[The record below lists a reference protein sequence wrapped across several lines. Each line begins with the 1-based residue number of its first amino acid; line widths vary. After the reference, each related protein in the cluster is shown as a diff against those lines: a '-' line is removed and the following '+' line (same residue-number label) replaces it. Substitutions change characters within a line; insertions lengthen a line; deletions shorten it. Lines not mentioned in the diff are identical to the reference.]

1 MENASKALLMAGG
14 ILISLIII
22 GVLLLMFNQL
32 GAFQKAQSSSEKDA
46 QLAIFNQ
53 EFAKYADETSIKGV
67 DIISLANKVVD
78 FNQKSGIT
86 NSVDYDQKI
95 TLNINLNGFADKY
108 GVSGSSKLFKKQK
121 NFNIK
126 LNDNDFMKAIIQ
138 FSSLESQYTLSTM
151 SKLSANYDSIASGDK
166 TILEVTGKNIDITS
180 DDIEKYREYSELK
193 SSTFKPSDN
202 PKYTN
207 GQIVELSFE
216 FVE

>member
-78 FNQKSGIT
+78 FNKKSGIT

-95 TLNINLNGFADKY
+95 TLNINLNGFAEKY
-108 GVSGSSKLFKKQK
+108 GVNGSSKLFEQQKK
-121 NFNIK
+121 FNIQ
-126 LNDNDFMKAIIQ
+126 LNNNKFMEAIIK
-138 FSSLESQYTLSTM
+138 FTNLESQYTLSTM
-151 SKLSANYDSIASGDK
+151 SKLSTNYDSIANKEK
-166 TILEVTGKNIDITS
+166 TIFQVTGKNINIGIG
-180 DDIEKYREYSELK
+180 DIEKYREYSELK
-193 SSTFKPSDN
+193 SSTFKPSIS
-202 PKYTN
+202 PKYKN
-207 GQIVELSFE
+207 GQIIELSFE
-216 FVE
+216 FVK

>member
-53 EFAKYADETSIKGV
+53 EFAKYADETSLKGV

-78 FNQKSGIT
+78 FNKKSGIT

-95 TLNINLNGFADKY
+95 TLNINLNGFAEKY
-108 GVSGSSKLFKKQK
+108 GVNGSSKLFEQQK
-121 NFNIK
+121 NFNIQFNNNK
-126 LNDNDFMKAIIQ
+126 FMESIIK
-138 FSSLESQYTLSTM
+138 FTNLESQYTLSTM
-151 SKLSANYDSIASGDK
+151 SKLSTNYDSIANNEK
-166 TILEVTGKNIDITS
+166 TIFQVTGKNISIGIE
-180 DDIEKYREYSELK
+180 DIEKYREYSELK
-193 SSTFKPSDN
+193 SSTFKPSIS
-202 PKYTN
+202 PKYKN
-207 GQIVELSFE
+207 GQIIELSFE
-216 FVE
+216 FVK